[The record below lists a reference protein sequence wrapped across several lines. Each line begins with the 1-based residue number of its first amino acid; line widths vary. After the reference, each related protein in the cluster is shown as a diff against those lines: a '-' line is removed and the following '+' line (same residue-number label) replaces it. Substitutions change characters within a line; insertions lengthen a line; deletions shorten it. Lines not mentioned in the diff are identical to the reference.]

1 MRGNMPVLTQLNG
14 KGATWCFT
22 SPTLSGEEKH
32 GLINYDVPLASEDAA
47 LEKEVKREP
56 KI

>member
-32 GLINYDVPLASEDAA
+32 GLTPAA
-47 LEKEVKREP
+47 LHEK
-56 KI
+56 

>member
-1 MRGNMPVLTQLNG
+1 MPVLTQLNE

-32 GLINYDVPLASEDAA
+32 GLTPAA
-47 LEKEVKREP
+47 LHEK
-56 KI
+56 